1 MIQTI
6 SKLSEIKS
14 REKFTLS
21 IVMLNMHTN
30 QPTVKFLK
38 QYTNTN
44 DQVIPVHLSKQ
55 TWTVGLVE
63 LLDNNKK
70 LTKS

>member
-1 MIQTI
+1 
-6 SKLSEIKS
+6 
-14 REKFTLS
+14 
-21 IVMLNMHTN
+21 MLNMHTN